1 MMLLSP
7 TGRSAAGRFLL
18 TGLTL
23 VLTACASA
31 PPPPPDPATSLA
43 RLRDPDQMVPER
55 VAAAEQAVEA
65 AAEGVIRPLDVWE
78 TLKTLAWSG
87 STPAPLRRRSVELLV
102 TVGADADPESIRAFT
117 RLRLPTEPDRAIVA
131 ELARAAAQRGWTDAT
146 TALVRRLAVPD
157 DAGNPNRRVEAAAI
171 LALHPGRSLEATVF
185 EVFVHPEVPA
195 VDDADRWRESVRGEV
210 WELLGR
216 LDRDAS
222 VRAAL
227 LSAEPAREY
236 PDDVTRALACLRK
249 GVRELGVVPDTA
261 AELSWLTRLCGE
273 GVSPDEARASDQ
285 WWQQARAAIASV
297 PLQKRLGLALRHVE
311 PVRWASRQRSDWL
324 AASREDLLDELR
336 SRLATRSFQFRTA
349 DMGSGDRSRSR
360 ERLDDW
366 ADDLRWADL
375 LAVLVVDEALREGGV
390 AHDLLRHAD
399 LDRGDTGTE
408 YGGIVEAIDTVP
420 PGSPGLAGRSVDTG
434 GFRAVL
440 YPPRT
445 RDRIDDRRF
454 IASFDMIRQSD
465 RALAH
470 YHMHAQTVNNSA
482 FAGPSRGDLVTAR
495 TSGRT
500 SLVFTSIGSGRL
512 NADYYQPNGVVID
525 LGTIEHT
532 PQRQGPAG

>member
-1 MMLLSP
+1 MTLFPLQGRPAVAPLLLASVLILV
-7 TGRSAAGRFLL
+7 TG
-18 TGLTL
+18 
-23 VLTACASA
+23 CASS
-31 PPPPPDPATSLA
+31 PPPPPDPGTSLA
-43 RLRDPDQMVPER
+43 RLRDPDQFVADR
-55 VAAAEQAVEA
+55 VAAADQAVTA
-65 AAEGVIRPLDVWE
+65 AAEGVIRPGDVWE
-78 TLKTLAWSG
+78 TLKTLAWSTG
-87 STPAPLRRRSVELLV
+87 TPDALRRKAVQLLV
-102 TVGADADPESIRAFT
+102 TAGANADPESIRSFT

-157 DAGNPNRRVEAAAI
+157 DNGNPNRRVEAAAI
-171 LALHPGRSLEATVF
+171 LALHPERSLEATVF

-227 LSAEPAREY
+227 LSAEPARDY
-236 PDDVTRALACLRK
+236 PDDVGRALACLRK

-261 AELSWLTRLCGE
+261 AELSWLVRLCGE
-273 GVSPDEARASDQ
+273 GVDAQEARTSAA
-285 WWQQARAAIASV
+285 WWDQARAAVASV
-297 PLQKRLGLALRHVE
+297 PLQKRLGLALRHIE
-311 PVRWASRQRSDWL
+311 PVRWASRERSDWL
-324 AASREDLLDELR
+324 AASREDLLAELR
-336 SRLATRSFQFRTA
+336 SRLATRSFEFRTA

-375 LAVLVVDEALREGGV
+375 LAVLVVDEALRDPAV
-390 AHDLLRHAD
+390 APDLLRHAE

-420 PGSPGLAGRSVDTG
+420 PGSPGLVGRSIDGG

-465 RALAH
+465 RSLAH
-470 YHMHAQTVNNSA
+470 YHMHTQTVNNDA
-482 FAGPSRGDLVTAR
+482 FAGPSQGDLVNAR

-500 SLVFTSIGSGRL
+500 SLVFTYIGEGQL

-525 LGTIEHT
+525 LGTIEIA
-532 PQRQGPAG
+532 PAERDPAG

>member
-1 MMLLSP
+1 MFTSQPSRADTGSVLLI
-7 TGRSAAGRFLL
+7 A
-18 TGLTL
+18 LTL
-23 VLTACASA
+23 LLGACASA
-31 PPPPPDPATSLA
+31 PPAPPDPASSLA

-55 VAAAEQAVEA
+55 VAAAEQAVVA
-65 AAEGVIRPLDVWE
+65 AAEGVIRPADVWE

-87 STPAPLRRRSVELLV
+87 STPTALRRKSVELLV
-102 TVGADADPESIRAFT
+102 TSGADAEPESIRFFT

-131 ELARAAAQRGWTDAT
+131 ALSRAAAQRGWTDAT

-171 LALHPGRSLEATVF
+171 LALHPERSLEATVF

-227 LSAEPAREY
+227 LSAEPARDY
-236 PDDVTRALACLRK
+236 PDDVGRVLAYLRR

-273 GVSPDEARASDQ
+273 GVDPDEARASER

-311 PVRWASRQRSDWL
+311 PLRWASRERSDWL
-324 AASREDLLDELR
+324 SASREDLLAELR
-336 SRLATRSFQFRTA
+336 SRLATRSFEFRTA
-349 DMGSGDRSRSR
+349 DMGTGDRSRSR

-375 LAVLVVDEALREGGV
+375 LAVLVVDEALLDAAVGP
-390 AHDLLRHAD
+390 DLLRHAD

-420 PGSPGLAGRSVDTG
+420 PGSPGLAGRSVDTR

-470 YHMHAQTVNNSA
+470 YHMHAQTVNNDS

-500 SLVFTSIGSGRL
+500 SLVFTPVGEGQL

-525 LGTIEHT
+525 LGTIDIAVAE
-532 PQRQGPAG
+532 RGPAG